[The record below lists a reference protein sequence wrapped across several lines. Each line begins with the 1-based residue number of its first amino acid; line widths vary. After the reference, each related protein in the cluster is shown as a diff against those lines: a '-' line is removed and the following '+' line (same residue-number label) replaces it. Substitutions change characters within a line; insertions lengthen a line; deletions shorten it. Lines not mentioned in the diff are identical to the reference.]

1 MKKLHLTIGLFFAL
15 SVLSSGYAQTQTINC
30 NPLETKISGEYHS
43 KNLFIQQTTA
53 NSILEIAINGKSYK
67 LGDLSTA
74 FEINLSDLKVL
85 QAFEISIKYCEGKG
99 IPYKILNPE
108 VLK

>member
-1 MKKLHLTIGLFFAL
+1 MKTLHLTIGLFF
-15 SVLSSGYAQTQTINC
+15 VLSLLSSAFAQTQTTNC

-108 VLK
+108 ALK